1 MKNKMTAINRLALP
15 VLIYSFRIVI
25 WSRQE
30 TEKMD
35 GKTRKLLTVE
45 GIHHLKADVNRPYI
59 KK

>member
-1 MKNKMTAINRLALP
+1 MNKMTAINRLALP
-15 VLIYSFRIVI
+15 FLIYGFRTVN

-30 TEKMD
+30 TEKID

-45 GIHHLKADVNRPYI
+45 GIHHPKADVNRLYI